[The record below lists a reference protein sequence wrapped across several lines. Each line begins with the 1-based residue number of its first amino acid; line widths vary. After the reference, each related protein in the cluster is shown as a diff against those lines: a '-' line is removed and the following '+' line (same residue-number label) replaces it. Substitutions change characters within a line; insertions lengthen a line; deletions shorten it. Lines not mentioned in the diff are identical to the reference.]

1 VWVCWCWSWADEM
14 TQKVIASLVKELDG
28 LAKIAIKGELESLD
42 PLLKN
47 NLVLPDGGGGGGEEY
62 EGGR

>member
-1 VWVCWCWSWADEM
+1 M
-14 TQKVIASLVKELDG
+14 QKVIASLVKELDG
-28 LAKIAIKGELESLD
+28 LAKSAIKAELESLD

-47 NLVLPDGGGGGGEEY
+47 NLVLPDGGGGGEEY

>member
-1 VWVCWCWSWADEM
+1 M

-28 LAKIAIKGELESLD
+28 LAKSAIKAELESLD

-47 NLVLPDGGGGGGEEY
+47 NLVLPDGGSGSGGGGGGGGGEDY
-62 EGGR
+62 ESGR

>member
-1 VWVCWCWSWADEM
+1 MGAYTGAAPRADEV

-28 LAKIAIKGELESLD
+28 LAKSVIKAELESLD

-47 NLVLPDGGGGGGEEY
+47 NLVLPDGGGGGEDN
-62 EGGR
+62 EGR

>member
-1 VWVCWCWSWADEM
+1 MIM

-28 LAKIAIKGELESLD
+28 LAKSAIKAELESLD

-47 NLVLPDGGGGGGEEY
+47 NLALPDVGGGGVEEY

>member
-1 VWVCWCWSWADEM
+1 MIM

-28 LAKIAIKGELESLD
+28 LAKSAIKAELESLD

-47 NLVLPDGGGGGGEEY
+47 SLALPDVGGGGAEEH

>member
-1 VWVCWCWSWADEM
+1 MTDNM

-28 LAKIAIKGELESLD
+28 LAKSAIKAELESLD

-47 NLVLPDGGGGGGEEY
+47 MGLPDGGGGGGGGGEDF

>member
-1 VWVCWCWSWADEM
+1 MTDDM

-28 LAKIAIKGELESLD
+28 LAKSAIKAELESLD

-47 NLVLPDGGGGGGEEY
+47 NLVLPDGGGGGGGGEDY
-62 EGGR
+62 EGAAKTGA